1 MTGTV
6 VRPAGVAGTVDT
18 LTGQTLSP
26 LYINSFRIST
36 VTNRLL
42 AHVRGESNTDKTE
55 FCNLCLSL
63 SRGIDYAVSNND
75 IPGRAPDLPYLL
87 KQVCQ
92 TKSDLTSRAA
102 IMVLMISVKSACSNG
117 WFSEK
122 IKTELNVL
130 SDELQSSFCSVSVDE
145 LNSNVKNKE
154 SNLHPTISRVM
165 ARFYPGMKM
174 GEIFSLVETKPGYD
188 SYVTD
193 LHISK
198 RSRTSPDDKI
208 YLFVAQT
215 DNIRTSSCLISP
227 QQVNILLNGEGV
239 DKRTSINKDL
249 GPQMPTHVTHML
261 KYGSNLLQVVGQFSG
276 RYIIVIAFM
285 NVVSNLSF
293 STIPDY
299 IPPISAQPDSDNE
312 IIEGP
317 SRVSL
322 KCPISFGRIN
332 IPVKGHSCKH
342 LQASSP
348 CYIIKK
354 SMLL

>member
-6 VRPAGVAGTVDT
+6 VRPAGVAGKVDT
-18 LTGQTLSP
+18 STGQTLSS
-26 LYINSFRIST
+26 LYVNSFRIST

-63 SRGIDYAVSNND
+63 ARGIDYAVSNND

-92 TKSDLTSRAA
+92 RKNDLTSRAA
-102 IMVLMISVKSACSNG
+102 IIVFMISVKQ
-117 WFSEK
+117 

-154 SNLHPTISRVM
+154 SNLQLTISTVM
-165 ARFYPGMKM
+165 SRFYPGMKM

-215 DNIRTSSCLISP
+215 DNIKTSSCLISP

-239 DKRTSINKDL
+239 DKRTSIKKDL

-285 NVVSNLSF
+285 SVVSDLRF
-293 STIPDY
+293 STIPDTHVFV
-299 IPPISAQPDSDNE
+299 DNE

-322 KCPISFGRIN
+322 KCPISFGRIK
-332 IPVKGHSCKH
+332 IPVKGHSCKR